1 MALLK
6 MKPTSPGSRFAVKV
20 DKSHLW
26 KGDPYAPLTERQAKT
41 GGRNNFGRITT
52 RHKGG
57 GSRQKYRIIDLKRD
71 KDGVKGVVERIGRRN
86 PLGCRLADQGGQRH
100 AAASHPCRFDGA

>member
-1 MALLK
+1 MALVK

-26 KGDPYAPLTERQAKT
+26 KGGPIESLTTRQAKT

-57 GSRQKYRIIDLKRD
+57 GSTEVPHHRPQ
-71 KDGVKGVVERIGRRN
+71 
-86 PLGCRLADQGGQRH
+86 A
-100 AAASHPCRFDGA
+100 